1 MLQYYILCFKDHHFV
16 FSGALGNLWQSFL
29 CSSPSSSSLP
39 WYTQQVRL
47 WNMVLWYILT
57 LIHRKKV
64 LKNYLQ
70 QRNSKLEIVYQFP
83 LSWLEKRWNKSWEI
97 DWGPAWNLVLSFK
110 FQFGTCTKIR
120 IANQRCFEKFDNYKI
135 WIPPREPNQL
145 HVVGKILQSV
155 NFSVTWVT
163 RAPVAPQLC
172 FSYRRKLSLLNTLF
186 FS

>member
-1 MLQYYILCFKDHHFV
+1 MTIILYFQV
-16 FSGALGNLWQSFL
+16 FLEICGNLFYALLLPPRLCLDIHSRWEFETWCYFKSHFL
-29 CSSPSSSSLP
+29 
-39 WYTQQVRL
+39 
-47 WNMVLWYILT
+47 YIG
-57 LIHRKKV
+57 KKV
-64 LKNYLQ
+64 FKNYLQ
-70 QRNSKLEIVYQFP
+70 RRNSKLEIVYQFP

-97 DWGPAWNLVLSFK
+97 DWGPASNLVLSFK

-135 WIPPREPNQL
+135 WIPPRESNQL
-145 HVVGKILQSV
+145 HVVGKILRGV